1 MKAPTLQL
9 SADDLW
15 HAFAEIDLDELMT
28 AGRLEE
34 IVEPAGRFLPAPGSA
49 ASRGLVQL
57 ADRRFGVRC
66 LLPLSGLYLAQTAM
80 LIALSTKGLV
90 VPGEPTVAIL
100 ASEPGASWLL
110 ASLAHH
116 QQGVCHVALCRGDG
130 AVNGKVDDRV
140 SELLDQAGIM
150 LSVVDDVRDA
160 VVGATLVIA
169 TGPGH
174 EQLKSAPLAAGAL
187 VVNAAGQDLPDKL
200 VDNVDQVYVDD
211 LRSLAR
217 NEHRYFVKLHLET
230 GSPARAAAMTEREGW
245 HHPAAW
251 PTRHRVEADL
261 AQVLTGEHRGRARRT
276 DVVLCELFGTQVLNV
291 ALASQ
296 FVRIALTRGLGVLL
310 PDGPVDEGSTP

>member
-15 HAFAEIDLDELMT
+15 HASAEIDLDELVT

-34 IVEPAGRFLPAPGSA
+34 IVEPAARFLPAPGSA
-49 ASRGLVQL
+49 ASGGLVQL
-57 ADRRFGVRC
+57 EDLRFGVRC

-80 LIALSTKGLV
+80 LIALGTKSLV
-90 VPGEPTVAIL
+90 IPGEPTVAIL
-100 ASEPGASWLL
+100 ASEPEASWLL
-110 ASLAHH
+110 AALAHH
-116 QQGVCHVALCRGDG
+116 QPGVCHVALCRGTSG
-130 AVNGKVDDRV
+130 GQVDNRV

-150 LSVVDDVRDA
+150 LSVVDDVHDA

-187 VVNAAGQDLPDKL
+187 VINAAGQDLPDAL
-200 VDNVDQVYVDD
+200 VDHVDQVYVDD

-217 NEHRYFVKLHLET
+217 NEQRYFVKLHLET
-230 GSPARAAAMTEREGW
+230 GSQVRAAAMTEREGW
-245 HHPAAW
+245 HVPAAW

-261 AQVLTGEHRGRARRT
+261 AQVLTGEHRGRSRRT
-276 DVVLCELFGTQVLNV
+276 DVVLCELFDTGVLNV

-310 PDGPVDEGSTP
+310 PDGPEDEGSTP

>member
-15 HAFAEIDLDELMT
+15 HASAEIDLAELMT
-28 AGRLEE
+28 AGRLDS

-49 ASRGLVQL
+49 ATGGLVQL
-57 ADRRFGVRC
+57 EDRRFGVRC

-90 VPGEPTVAIL
+90 IPGEPTVAIL
-100 ASEPGASWLL
+100 ASKPTAWWLL

-116 QQGVCHVALCRGDG
+116 QPVVCHVALCHGDG
-130 AVNGKVDDRV
+130 AFDGKVDNRV

-150 LSVVDDVRDA
+150 LSVVDNVREA
-160 VVGATLVIA
+160 VVGATLVVA

-187 VVNAAGQDLPDKL
+187 VVNAAGEDLPDAL

-211 LRSLAR
+211 LRSLTR

-230 GSPARAAAMTEREGW
+230 GSQAGAAAMTEREGW
-245 HHPAAW
+245 HLPAAW

-261 AQVLTGEHRGRARRT
+261 AQVLTGEHRGRTRRT
-276 DVVLCELFGTQVLNV
+276 DVVLCELFATHVLNV

-310 PDGPVDEGSTP
+310 PDGVEDEGSTP